1 MKYML
6 GLNSEELNDNDIVL
20 KMFDGVGMIRGENLC
35 INKLQYF
42 SIKEFREFVTDYL
55 KKVSKQFEGKP
66 VWYRTADL
74 VPHQINVLEGA
85 DEKFE
90 EKQYLLGTR
99 GIRRNLRGKAAFLQ
113 ELDCFVNASKSS
125 PNLGIMIPFVSRVE
139 EMEVVVNV
147 LRNKFGYNGKI
158 GMMLETPAAIITLED
173 FENLGLD
180 NYTIGLNDLTTLIL
194 GADRDKKDFYSM
206 NDIAV
211 KNMVKYATDKVHSF
225 GKDITVAGYLDQETV
240 NYCEELGVDYCN
252 IHYDL
257 IPIIFRDI
265 SNPERFSVQYRTMKD
280 RYNRK
285 KNEQKIQSVKK
296 GDNKDETER

>member
-6 GLNSEELNDNDIVL
+6 GLNSEELNNDDIVL
-20 KMFDGVGMIRGENLC
+20 SIFDGVGMIRGENLC

-42 SIKEFREFVTDYL
+42 PIKEFREFVTDYL

-99 GIRRNLRGKAAFLQ
+99 GIRRNLRGKEAFLQ

-125 PNLGIMIPFVSRVE
+125 PNLGIIIPFVSRAE

-158 GMMLETPAAIITLED
+158 GMMLETPAAIIRLED
-173 FENLGLD
+173 FEKLGLD

-211 KNMVKYATDKVHSF
+211 KTIVKYATDKVHSF
-225 GKDITVAGYLDQETV
+225 GKEITVAGYLDPESV
-240 NYCEELGVDYCN
+240 KYCEELGVDNCN

-257 IPIIFRDI
+257 IPQIFKDI
-265 SNPERFSVQYRTMKD
+265 PNPEKYAVQYQTMKD
-280 RYNRK
+280 RYHK
-285 KNEQKIQSVKK
+285 KKVGEQIKSVVK
-296 GDNKDETER
+296 GDSKDETER